1 MTEPVDLARAREL
14 PAALLEL
21 LAAMAS
27 GNEQRKTDARAAV
40 SDIINS

>member
-1 MTEPVDLARAREL
+1 MDLSRAREL

-21 LAAMAS
+21 LAAMTS
-27 GNEQRKTDARAAV
+27 GDEKRKTDARAAV

>member
-1 MTEPVDLARAREL
+1 MDMARAREL

-27 GNEQRKTDARAAV
+27 GNEQRKADARAAV
-40 SDIINS
+40 SSIVNS